1 VKTPILLAALT
12 LAFAAIALN
21 PTPLA
26 AQEREGIQ
34 VHGRWVVEVHDPDG
48 TLVKRL
54 EFDNALAP
62 GGAQL
67 LAQYLTGSSAAR
79 WVVELGNYGGSINPC
94 NGGTN
99 GNFTQ
104 NSCLIVDGASVPLP
118 TGTSIF
124 PTLTAALGGSA
135 SDQVVLTGTAT
146 ALVAGQIDYVA
157 TREGACGTFTAQA
170 NCNPAGTVLQF
181 TVHDLV
187 NAQGQPA
194 GLQIGAGQIVR
205 VTVNLSFS

>member
-79 WVVELGNYGGSINPC
+79 
-94 NGGTN
+94 
-99 GNFTQ
+99 
-104 NSCLIVDGASVPLP
+104 
-118 TGTSIF
+118 
-124 PTLTAALGGSA
+124 
-135 SDQVVLTGTAT
+135 
-146 ALVAGQIDYVA
+146 
-157 TREGACGTFTAQA
+157 
-170 NCNPAGTVLQF
+170 
-181 TVHDLV
+181 
-187 NAQGQPA
+187 
-194 GLQIGAGQIVR
+194 
-205 VTVNLSFS
+205 